1 MKRLKP
7 LGFAVSAVALAL
19 AASVPARA
27 DFALV
32 QFNNSRCE
40 VWSNSA
46 VNPWGAGWT
55 KLLVGIPDWDSAE
68 AAYHSAR
75 AQGVCQ

>member
-1 MKRLKP
+1 MKRLMA
-7 LGFAVSAVALAL
+7 FAIPAAALTL
-19 AASVPARA
+19 AASVPAQA
-27 DFALV
+27 DYALV

-46 VNPWGAGWT
+46 DNPWGASWT

>member
-7 LGFAVSAVALAL
+7 LAFTISAVAVAL

-27 DFALV
+27 DFALI
-32 QFNNSRCE
+32 QFDNARCE

-46 VNPWGAGWT
+46 DNPWGANWT
-55 KLLVGIPDWDSAE
+55 KLLVGIPDWHSAE
-68 AAYHSAR
+68 AAYHSAH
-75 AQGVCQ
+75 AQGVCR

>member
-7 LGFAVSAVALAL
+7 LAFAVSAVALAL

-46 VNPWGAGWT
+46 DNPWGAGWT

-75 AQGVCQ
+75 AQGVCR